1 MIGRL
6 TIDKASM
13 NLSYFLYTLK
23 IINDNNGRVSR
34 REFGKQMGDFIGMP
48 SVKGGKENRTPYNK
62 SKLPRYFGF
71 VDIEYGHSN
80 ENILVLTHRGK
91 ILVNYIEDRGEE
103 KEADKRYGIKKNNR
117 DDFIDLIFE
126 SVIFDSFG
134 KNNCGAEQSKTD
146 VEPPKIVFKTI
157 LELGRA
163 TAEEICFVMFGLN
176 FGIFK
181 SFEEAI
187 EVVKNNRNVSEY
199 DYKSI
204 TDQWQITNIVN
215 DCKIINI
222 FTDSNIRLL
231 TSQRDEQNNKIYYS
245 LSKTLDDVHKEQIRT
260 IGAIY
265 KPLRLYVYTNGNIET
280 IHKWIDDVVLGRVSD
295 NTLVFR
301 YNNYVEFCSDYSKT
315 GALIPGVFE
324 KALLTAFNEEKKNV
338 YIVLE
343 GTTETMFRK
352 RIGGLLPLM
361 KSKDDFLA
369 EDHGWSINSVKNE
382 RLYNYLVTN
391 STNAKNVLKDQ
402 MVRLPSNIHIIG
414 AIMMTENDKNLE
426 FDYVFQRC
434 FVNAKDNAGFTNSNA
449 NKAIIPSSNILLYGV
464 PGCGKSHKVEEEY
477 ESKITTEKNK
487 VRVVFHP
494 DYTYSD
500 FVGQLLPVLK
510 EVENAQGVKE
520 EKLQYE
526 FVPGPFTKIIKT
538 AYEEPNQQCLLI
550 IEELNRGNAPA
561 IFGEIFQLLDRND
574 NGESKYG
581 IYNADIAKYAYGGLP
596 ENQGIAINVIA
607 NTPIK
612 LPPNLTIVATMN
624 TSDQNVFTMDTAFQ
638 RRWQMKHIPNRFT
651 GESLDEKTINH
662 IAKHLPNSEIS
673 WGVFA
678 QTINKKMHT
687 ANLGFGGTEDKSLG
701 VYFAT
706 DNDLDDAERF
716 AEKVLKYL
724 WDDAFKLGRKELF
737 NDCSQGLSA
746 VIEAYEDAAKAK
758 IEKQS
763 AEDPL
768 KKVLVPE
775 VYNEMQKKMAEM
787 VAEQAQTAEE
797 KTSEEEA
804 AESTAEDN
812 PAQEPAGE
820 E

>member
-1 MIGRL
+1 MYTYRNALTTIYKYL
-6 TIDKASM
+6 NIDESIKTIDNTNKRGIIYKFENEKIVIFVSP
-13 NLSYFLYTLK
+13 LSC
-23 IINDNNGRVSR
+23 
-34 REFGKQMGDFIGMP
+34 KQ
-48 SVKGGKENRTPYNK
+48 
-62 SKLPRYFGF
+62 
-71 VDIEYGHSN
+71 GH
-80 ENILVLTHRGK
+80 K
-91 ILVNYIEDRGEE
+91 Q
-103 KEADKRYGIKKNNR
+103 
-117 DDFIDLIFE
+117 DFIDTR
-126 SVIFDSFG
+126 DS
-134 KNNCGAEQSKTD
+134 GAE
-146 VEPPKIVFKTI
+146 PRKIAWKYACENHLKFFHF
-157 LELGRA
+157 A
-163 TAEEICFVMFGLN
+163 
-176 FGIFK
+176 
-181 SFEEAI
+181 
-187 EVVKNNRNVSEY
+187 VK
-199 DYKSI
+199 
-204 TDQWQITNIVN
+204 
-215 DCKIINI
+215 
-222 FTDSNIRLL
+222 
-231 TSQRDEQNNKIYYS
+231 
-245 LSKTLDDVHKEQIRT
+245 DD
-260 IGAIY
+260 
-265 KPLRLYVYTNGNIET
+265 
-280 IHKWIDDVVLGRVSD
+280 D
-295 NTLVFR
+295 R
-301 YNNYVEFCSDYSKT
+301 YNNYILSLESNEDAVSDISYRKHENNTGTGTQVNIPSWFNPSAFENGQKFSRISTPKGFYIAAIRIDYIYEYMRLFDNRPYSGT
-315 GALIPGVFE
+315 DIP
-324 KALLTAFNEEKKNV
+324 
-338 YIVLE
+338 
-343 GTTETMFRK
+343 
-352 RIGGLLPLM
+352 
-361 KSKDDFLA
+361 
-369 EDHGWSINSVKNE
+369 
-382 RLYNYLVTN
+382 
-391 STNAKNVLKDQ
+391 DQ
-402 MVRLPSNIHIIG
+402 N
-414 AIMMTENDKNLE
+414 ENDIT
-426 FDYVFQRC
+426 
-434 FVNAKDNAGFTNSNA
+434 ADNKFAD
-449 NKAIIPSSNILLYGV
+449 NILLYGV

-487 VRVVFHP
+487 IRVVFHP

-638 RRWQMKHIPNRFT
+638 RRWQMKHIPNRFI

-662 IAKHLPNSEIS
+662 VAKHLPNSEIS

-787 VAEQAQTAEE
+787 AAEQAKTAEE

-804 AESTAEDN
+804 AESAAEDN

>member
-1 MIGRL
+1 MYTYRNALTTIYKYL
-6 TIDKASM
+6 NIDESIKTIDNTNKRGIIYKFENEKIVIFVSP
-13 NLSYFLYTLK
+13 LSC
-23 IINDNNGRVSR
+23 
-34 REFGKQMGDFIGMP
+34 KQ
-48 SVKGGKENRTPYNK
+48 
-62 SKLPRYFGF
+62 
-71 VDIEYGHSN
+71 GH
-80 ENILVLTHRGK
+80 K
-91 ILVNYIEDRGEE
+91 Q
-103 KEADKRYGIKKNNR
+103 
-117 DDFIDLIFE
+117 DFIDTR
-126 SVIFDSFG
+126 DS
-134 KNNCGAEQSKTD
+134 GAE
-146 VEPPKIVFKTI
+146 PRKIAWKYACENHLKFFHF
-157 LELGRA
+157 A
-163 TAEEICFVMFGLN
+163 
-176 FGIFK
+176 
-181 SFEEAI
+181 
-187 EVVKNNRNVSEY
+187 VK
-199 DYKSI
+199 
-204 TDQWQITNIVN
+204 
-215 DCKIINI
+215 
-222 FTDSNIRLL
+222 
-231 TSQRDEQNNKIYYS
+231 
-245 LSKTLDDVHKEQIRT
+245 DD
-260 IGAIY
+260 
-265 KPLRLYVYTNGNIET
+265 
-280 IHKWIDDVVLGRVSD
+280 D
-295 NTLVFR
+295 R
-301 YNNYVEFCSDYSKT
+301 YNNYILSLESNEDAVSDISYRKHENNTGTGTQVNIPSWFNPSAFENGQKFSRISTPKGFYIAAIRIDYIYEYMRLFDNRPYSGT
-315 GALIPGVFE
+315 DIP
-324 KALLTAFNEEKKNV
+324 
-338 YIVLE
+338 
-343 GTTETMFRK
+343 
-352 RIGGLLPLM
+352 
-361 KSKDDFLA
+361 
-369 EDHGWSINSVKNE
+369 
-382 RLYNYLVTN
+382 
-391 STNAKNVLKDQ
+391 DQ
-402 MVRLPSNIHIIG
+402 N
-414 AIMMTENDKNLE
+414 ENDIT
-426 FDYVFQRC
+426 
-434 FVNAKDNAGFTNSNA
+434 ADNKLADNF
-449 NKAIIPSSNILLYGV
+449 LLYGV

-662 IAKHLPNSEIS
+662 VAKHLPNSEIS

-787 VAEQAQTAEE
+787 AAEQAKTAEE

-804 AESTAEDN
+804 AESAAEDN

>member
-1 MIGRL
+1 MERNERYEINSEGKLVIGIPETL
-6 TIDKASM
+6 THSEKKYIIEQMFSINGWK
-13 NLSYFLYTLK
+13 YTLLEEFTSSHYCIK
-23 IINDNNGRVSR
+23 LDNDNLNVSR
-34 REFGKQMGDFIGMP
+34 
-48 SVKGGKENRTPYNK
+48 
-62 SKLPRYFGF
+62 
-71 VDIEYGHSN
+71 
-80 ENILVLTHRGK
+80 
-91 ILVNYIEDRGEE
+91 
-103 KEADKRYGIKKNNR
+103 
-117 DDFIDLIFE
+117 IFHLYH
-126 SVIFDSFG
+126 G
-134 KNNCGAEQSKTD
+134 
-146 VEPPKIVFKTI
+146 
-157 LELGRA
+157 
-163 TAEEICFVMFGLN
+163 
-176 FGIFK
+176 
-181 SFEEAI
+181 
-187 EVVKNNRNVSEY
+187 
-199 DYKSI
+199 
-204 TDQWQITNIVN
+204 
-215 DCKIINI
+215 
-222 FTDSNIRLL
+222 NIR
-231 TSQRDEQNNKIYYS
+231 
-245 LSKTLDDVHKEQIRT
+245 KEDPDRN
-260 IGAIY
+260 
-265 KPLRLYVYTNGNIET
+265 R
-280 IHKWIDDVVLGRVSD
+280 
-295 NTLVFR
+295 
-301 YNNYVEFCSDYSKT
+301 
-315 GALIPGVFE
+315 
-324 KALLTAFNEEKKNV
+324 EEKKIQLGSDNDPRIYKENSLILGFYV
-338 YIVLE
+338 YEHRHDLKDVVVVAWPIEE
-343 GTTETMFRK
+343 G
-352 RIGGLLPLM
+352 
-361 KSKDDFLA
+361 
-369 EDHGWSINSVKNE
+369 KNYPGNPSL
-382 RLYNYLVTN
+382 RVNMRTDIQM
-391 STNAKNVLKDQ
+391 AKNTGYYVDR
-402 MVRLPSNIHIIG
+402 VTG
-414 AIMMTENDKNLE
+414 KNLVAFRPE
-426 FDYVFQRC
+426 FIYYYIE
-434 FVNAKDNAGFTNSNA
+434 NYKDLHYNTQDSLPAVDIQDKCTLEHT
-449 NKAIIPSSNILLYGV
+449 NILLYGV

-487 VRVVFHP
+487 IRVVFHP

-624 TSDQNVFTMDTAFQ
+624 TTDQNVFTMDTAFQ

-662 IAKHLPNSEIS
+662 VAKHLPNSEIS

-678 QTINKKMHT
+678 QTVNKKMHT

-787 VAEQAQTAEE
+787 AAEQAQTAEE

-804 AESTAEDN
+804 AESAAEDN

>member
-1 MIGRL
+1 MYTYRNALTTIYKYL
-6 TIDKASM
+6 NIDESIKTIDNTNKRGIIYKFENEKIVIFVSP
-13 NLSYFLYTLK
+13 LSC
-23 IINDNNGRVSR
+23 
-34 REFGKQMGDFIGMP
+34 KQ
-48 SVKGGKENRTPYNK
+48 
-62 SKLPRYFGF
+62 
-71 VDIEYGHSN
+71 GH
-80 ENILVLTHRGK
+80 K
-91 ILVNYIEDRGEE
+91 Q
-103 KEADKRYGIKKNNR
+103 
-117 DDFIDLIFE
+117 DFIDTR
-126 SVIFDSFG
+126 DS
-134 KNNCGAEQSKTD
+134 GAE
-146 VEPPKIVFKTI
+146 PRKIAWKYACENHLKFFHF
-157 LELGRA
+157 A
-163 TAEEICFVMFGLN
+163 
-176 FGIFK
+176 
-181 SFEEAI
+181 
-187 EVVKNNRNVSEY
+187 VK
-199 DYKSI
+199 
-204 TDQWQITNIVN
+204 
-215 DCKIINI
+215 
-222 FTDSNIRLL
+222 
-231 TSQRDEQNNKIYYS
+231 
-245 LSKTLDDVHKEQIRT
+245 DD
-260 IGAIY
+260 
-265 KPLRLYVYTNGNIET
+265 
-280 IHKWIDDVVLGRVSD
+280 D
-295 NTLVFR
+295 R
-301 YNNYVEFCSDYSKT
+301 YNNYILSLESNEDAVSDISYRKHENNTGTGTQVNIPSWFNPSAFENGQKFSRISTPKGFYIAAIRIDYIYEYMRLFDNRPYSGT
-315 GALIPGVFE
+315 DIP
-324 KALLTAFNEEKKNV
+324 
-338 YIVLE
+338 
-343 GTTETMFRK
+343 
-352 RIGGLLPLM
+352 
-361 KSKDDFLA
+361 
-369 EDHGWSINSVKNE
+369 
-382 RLYNYLVTN
+382 
-391 STNAKNVLKDQ
+391 DQ
-402 MVRLPSNIHIIG
+402 N
-414 AIMMTENDKNLE
+414 ENDIT
-426 FDYVFQRC
+426 
-434 FVNAKDNAGFTNSNA
+434 ADNKFAD
-449 NKAIIPSSNILLYGV
+449 NILLYGV

-487 VRVVFHP
+487 IRVVFHP

-561 IFGEIFQLLDRND
+561 IFGEIFQLLDRNN

-662 IAKHLPNSEIS
+662 VAKHLPNSEIS

-724 WDDAFKLGRKELF
+724 CDDAFKLGRKELF

-787 VAEQAQTAEE
+787 AAEQAQTAEAE
-797 KTSEEEA
+797 TSEEEA
-804 AESTAEDN
+804 AESAAEDN
-812 PAQEPAGE
+812 PAQKPAGE

>member
-1 MIGRL
+1 MEFDAALDTVKKYLHISLDNEYDG
-6 TIDKASM
+6 IIVKKMAKS
-13 NLSYFLYTLK
+13 NL
-23 IINDNNGRVSR
+23 I
-34 REFGKQMGDFIGMP
+34 
-48 SVKGGKENRTPYNK
+48 
-62 SKLPRYFGF
+62 
-71 VDIEYGHSN
+71 
-80 ENILVLTHRGK
+80 
-91 ILVNYIEDRGEE
+91 GEE
-103 KEADKRYGIKKNNR
+103 NSTGNQTHIAITGAQRDAFPYICAAQYLTCPHEDIDDTIKRFFMCQVKVNIYRSN
-117 DDFIDLIFE
+117 
-126 SVIFDSFG
+126 
-134 KNNCGAEQSKTD
+134 
-146 VEPPKIVFKTI
+146 VEPLDKSNTIRFGAGQEKKSVYTTVWRRRGRNNEEQVQLSALNLDDSDFVEFRKLIHTNDYIVILKLQACLEYDWFIIPKESIAISDDLKALDGKFI
-157 LELGRA
+157 H
-163 TAEEICFVMFGLN
+163 
-176 FGIFK
+176 K
-181 SFEEAI
+181 STST
-187 EVVKNNRNVSEY
+187 VVKIDQNVHM
-199 DYKSI
+199 DA
-204 TDQWQITNIVN
+204 
-215 DCKIINI
+215 
-222 FTDSNIRLL
+222 
-231 TSQRDEQNNKIYYS
+231 S
-245 LSKTLDDVHKEQIRT
+245 LH
-260 IGAIY
+260 
-265 KPLRLYVYTNGNIET
+265 NET
-280 IHKWIDDVVLGRVSD
+280 TKG
-295 NTLVFR
+295 
-301 YNNYVEFCSDYSKT
+301 
-315 GALIPGVFE
+315 
-324 KALLTAFNEEKKNV
+324 
-338 YIVLE
+338 
-343 GTTETMFRK
+343 
-352 RIGGLLPLM
+352 
-361 KSKDDFLA
+361 
-369 EDHGWSINSVKNE
+369 
-382 RLYNYLVTN
+382 
-391 STNAKNVLKDQ
+391 
-402 MVRLPSNIHIIG
+402 
-414 AIMMTENDKNLE
+414 
-426 FDYVFQRC
+426 
-434 FVNAKDNAGFTNSNA
+434 
-449 NKAIIPSSNILLYGV
+449 IIPSSNILLYGV

-662 IAKHLPNSEIS
+662 VAKHLPNSEIS

-804 AESTAEDN
+804 AKSAAEDN
-812 PAQEPAGE
+812 PAQKPAGE

>member
-1 MIGRL
+1 M
-6 TIDKASM
+6 S
-13 NLSYFLYTLK
+13 
-23 IINDNNGRVSR
+23 
-34 REFGKQMGDFIGMP
+34 EF
-48 SVKGGKENRTPYNK
+48 
-62 SKLPRYFGF
+62 SK
-71 VDIEYGHSN
+71 
-80 ENILVLTHRGK
+80 
-91 ILVNYIEDRGEE
+91 
-103 KEADKRYGIKKNNR
+103 
-117 DDFIDLIFE
+117 
-126 SVIFDSFG
+126 
-134 KNNCGAEQSKTD
+134 
-146 VEPPKIVFKTI
+146 
-157 LELGRA
+157 
-163 TAEEICFVMFGLN
+163 
-176 FGIFK
+176 
-181 SFEEAI
+181 EAI
-187 EVVKNNRNVSEY
+187 EA
-199 DYKSI
+199 
-204 TDQWQITNIVN
+204 ITNN
-215 DCKIINI
+215 
-222 FTDSNIRLL
+222 
-231 TSQRDEQNNKIYYS
+231 
-245 LSKTLDDVHKEQIRT
+245 LDDIRR
-260 IGAIY
+260 
-265 KPLRLYVYTNGNIET
+265 RLSLNINGDNNESQ
-280 IHKWIDDVVLGRVSD
+280 GNGESVSL
-295 NTLVFR
+295 N
-301 YNNYVEFCSDYSKT
+301 
-315 GALIPGVFE
+315 
-324 KALLTAFNEEKKNV
+324 
-338 YIVLE
+338 
-343 GTTETMFRK
+343 K
-352 RIGGLLPLM
+352 RITG
-361 KSKDDFLA
+361 
-369 EDHGWSINSVKNE
+369 
-382 RLYNYLVTN
+382 
-391 STNAKNVLKDQ
+391 ST
-402 MVRLPSNIHIIG
+402 
-414 AIMMTENDKNLE
+414 
-426 FDYVFQRC
+426 
-434 FVNAKDNAGFTNSNA
+434 
-449 NKAIIPSSNILLYGV
+449 NILLYGV

-662 IAKHLPNSEIS
+662 VAKHLPNSEIS

-787 VAEQAQTAEE
+787 AAEQAKTAEE

-804 AESTAEDN
+804 AKSAAEDN

>member
-1 MIGRL
+1 MYTYRNALTTIYKYL
-6 TIDKASM
+6 NIDESIETIDNTNKRGIIYNFENEKIVIFVSP
-13 NLSYFLYTLK
+13 LSC
-23 IINDNNGRVSR
+23 
-34 REFGKQMGDFIGMP
+34 KQ
-48 SVKGGKENRTPYNK
+48 
-62 SKLPRYFGF
+62 
-71 VDIEYGHSN
+71 GH
-80 ENILVLTHRGK
+80 K
-91 ILVNYIEDRGEE
+91 Q
-103 KEADKRYGIKKNNR
+103 
-117 DDFIDLIFE
+117 DFIDTR
-126 SVIFDSFG
+126 DS
-134 KNNCGAEQSKTD
+134 GAE
-146 VEPPKIVFKTI
+146 PRKIAWKYACENHLKFFHF
-157 LELGRA
+157 A
-163 TAEEICFVMFGLN
+163 
-176 FGIFK
+176 
-181 SFEEAI
+181 
-187 EVVKNNRNVSEY
+187 VK
-199 DYKSI
+199 
-204 TDQWQITNIVN
+204 
-215 DCKIINI
+215 
-222 FTDSNIRLL
+222 
-231 TSQRDEQNNKIYYS
+231 
-245 LSKTLDDVHKEQIRT
+245 DD
-260 IGAIY
+260 
-265 KPLRLYVYTNGNIET
+265 
-280 IHKWIDDVVLGRVSD
+280 D
-295 NTLVFR
+295 R
-301 YNNYVEFCSDYSKT
+301 YNNYILSLESNEDAVSDISYRKHENNTGTGTQVNIPSWFNPSAFENGQKFSRISTPKGFYIAAIRIDYIYEYMRLFDNRPYSGT
-315 GALIPGVFE
+315 DIP
-324 KALLTAFNEEKKNV
+324 
-338 YIVLE
+338 
-343 GTTETMFRK
+343 
-352 RIGGLLPLM
+352 
-361 KSKDDFLA
+361 
-369 EDHGWSINSVKNE
+369 
-382 RLYNYLVTN
+382 
-391 STNAKNVLKDQ
+391 DQ
-402 MVRLPSNIHIIG
+402 N
-414 AIMMTENDKNLE
+414 ENDIT
-426 FDYVFQRC
+426 
-434 FVNAKDNAGFTNSNA
+434 ADNKFA
-449 NKAIIPSSNILLYGV
+449 SNILLYGV

-487 VRVVFHP
+487 IRVVFHP

-662 IAKHLPNSEIS
+662 VAKHLPNSEIS

-804 AESTAEDN
+804 AKSAAEDN
-812 PAQEPAGE
+812 PAQKPAGE

>member
-1 MIGRL
+1 
-6 TIDKASM
+6 
-13 NLSYFLYTLK
+13 
-23 IINDNNGRVSR
+23 
-34 REFGKQMGDFIGMP
+34 
-48 SVKGGKENRTPYNK
+48 
-62 SKLPRYFGF
+62 
-71 VDIEYGHSN
+71 
-80 ENILVLTHRGK
+80 
-91 ILVNYIEDRGEE
+91 
-103 KEADKRYGIKKNNR
+103 
-117 DDFIDLIFE
+117 
-126 SVIFDSFG
+126 
-134 KNNCGAEQSKTD
+134 
-146 VEPPKIVFKTI
+146 
-157 LELGRA
+157 
-163 TAEEICFVMFGLN
+163 MFGLN

-301 YNNYVEFCSDYSKT
+301 YNNDVEFCSDYSKT

-343 GTTETMFRK
+343 WTTETMFRK
-352 RIGGLLPLM
+352 SIGGLLPLM

-449 NKAIIPSSNILLYGV
+449 NKGIIPSSNILLYGV

-510 EVENAQGVKE
+510 EVENAQGVTE

-526 FVPGPFTKIIKT
+526 FVLGPFTQILKT
-538 AYEEPNQQCLLI
+538 AYANSDQQCLLI

-574 NGESKYG
+574 DGKSKYS
-581 IYNADIAKYAYGGLP
+581 IYNRDISMALYDEPNKPIELP
-596 ENQGIAINVIA
+596 S
-607 NTPIK
+607 
-612 LPPNLTIVATMN
+612 NLTIVATMN

-638 RRWQMKHIPNRFT
+638 RRWQMEHIPNKF
-651 GESLDEKTINH
+651 DFKTAHVN
-662 IAKHLPNSEIS
+662 KHLPNSKIS
-673 WGVFA
+673 WGAFA
-678 QTINKKMHT
+678 QTVNQKMHT
-687 ANLGFGGTEDKSLG
+687 VNSGFGSTDDKSLG
-701 VYFAT
+701 VYFVT
-706 DNDLDDAERF
+706 DNDLDNAKRF

-724 WDDAFKLGRKELF
+724 WDDAFKLGRQVLF
-737 NDCSQGLSA
+737 SNCSEGLSS
-746 VIEAYEDAAKAK
+746 VIEAYEEAAGDPLEAVLLPEIYKEMQDAMAKAERK
-758 IEKQS
+758 
-763 AEDPL
+763 A
-768 KKVLVPE
+768 
-775 VYNEMQKKMAEM
+775 
-787 VAEQAQTAEE
+787 AEE
-797 KTSEEEA
+797 AQNEQSGEEPA
-804 AESTAEDN
+804 DDADNN
-812 PAQEPAGE
+812 PAQKPAGE

>member
-1 MIGRL
+1 MEFDAALDTVKKYLHISLDNEYDG
-6 TIDKASM
+6 IIVKKMAKS
-13 NLSYFLYTLK
+13 NL
-23 IINDNNGRVSR
+23 I
-34 REFGKQMGDFIGMP
+34 
-48 SVKGGKENRTPYNK
+48 
-62 SKLPRYFGF
+62 
-71 VDIEYGHSN
+71 
-80 ENILVLTHRGK
+80 
-91 ILVNYIEDRGEE
+91 GEE
-103 KEADKRYGIKKNNR
+103 NSTGNQTHIAITGAQRDAFPYICAAQYLTCPHEDIDDTIKRFFMCQVKVNIYRSN
-117 DDFIDLIFE
+117 
-126 SVIFDSFG
+126 
-134 KNNCGAEQSKTD
+134 
-146 VEPPKIVFKTI
+146 VEPLDKSNTIRFGAGQEKKSVYTTVWRRRGRNNEEQVQLSALNLDDSDFVEFRKLIHTNDYIVILKLQACLEYDWFIIPKESIAISDDLKALDGKFI
-157 LELGRA
+157 H
-163 TAEEICFVMFGLN
+163 
-176 FGIFK
+176 K
-181 SFEEAI
+181 STST
-187 EVVKNNRNVSEY
+187 VVKIDQNVHM
-199 DYKSI
+199 D
-204 TDQWQITNIVN
+204 
-215 DCKIINI
+215 
-222 FTDSNIRLL
+222 
-231 TSQRDEQNNKIYYS
+231 
-245 LSKTLDDVHKEQIRT
+245 
-260 IGAIY
+260 
-265 KPLRLYVYTNGNIET
+265 
-280 IHKWIDDVVLGRVSD
+280 
-295 NTLVFR
+295 
-301 YNNYVEFCSDYSKT
+301 
-315 GALIPGVFE
+315 
-324 KALLTAFNEEKKNV
+324 ALLHNE
-338 YIVLE
+338 
-343 GTTETMFRK
+343 TTK
-352 RIGGLLPLM
+352 G
-361 KSKDDFLA
+361 
-369 EDHGWSINSVKNE
+369 
-382 RLYNYLVTN
+382 
-391 STNAKNVLKDQ
+391 
-402 MVRLPSNIHIIG
+402 
-414 AIMMTENDKNLE
+414 
-426 FDYVFQRC
+426 
-434 FVNAKDNAGFTNSNA
+434 
-449 NKAIIPSSNILLYGV
+449 IIPSSNILLYGV

-662 IAKHLPNSEIS
+662 VAKHLPNSEIS

-787 VAEQAQTAEE
+787 AAEQAQTAEE

-804 AESTAEDN
+804 AKSAAEDN

>member
-1 MIGRL
+1 MYTYRNALTTIYKYL
-6 TIDKASM
+6 NIDESIETIDNTNKRGIIYNFENEKIVIFVSP
-13 NLSYFLYTLK
+13 LSC
-23 IINDNNGRVSR
+23 
-34 REFGKQMGDFIGMP
+34 KQ
-48 SVKGGKENRTPYNK
+48 
-62 SKLPRYFGF
+62 
-71 VDIEYGHSN
+71 GH
-80 ENILVLTHRGK
+80 K
-91 ILVNYIEDRGEE
+91 Q
-103 KEADKRYGIKKNNR
+103 
-117 DDFIDLIFE
+117 DFIDTR
-126 SVIFDSFG
+126 DS
-134 KNNCGAEQSKTD
+134 GAE
-146 VEPPKIVFKTI
+146 PRKIAWKYACENHLKFFHF
-157 LELGRA
+157 A
-163 TAEEICFVMFGLN
+163 
-176 FGIFK
+176 
-181 SFEEAI
+181 
-187 EVVKNNRNVSEY
+187 VK
-199 DYKSI
+199 
-204 TDQWQITNIVN
+204 
-215 DCKIINI
+215 
-222 FTDSNIRLL
+222 
-231 TSQRDEQNNKIYYS
+231 
-245 LSKTLDDVHKEQIRT
+245 DD
-260 IGAIY
+260 
-265 KPLRLYVYTNGNIET
+265 
-280 IHKWIDDVVLGRVSD
+280 D
-295 NTLVFR
+295 R
-301 YNNYVEFCSDYSKT
+301 YNNYILSLESNEDAVSDISYRKHENNTGTGTQVNIPSWFNPSAFENGQKFSRISTPKGFYIAAIRIDYIYEYMRLFDNRPYSGT
-315 GALIPGVFE
+315 DIP
-324 KALLTAFNEEKKNV
+324 
-338 YIVLE
+338 
-343 GTTETMFRK
+343 
-352 RIGGLLPLM
+352 
-361 KSKDDFLA
+361 
-369 EDHGWSINSVKNE
+369 
-382 RLYNYLVTN
+382 
-391 STNAKNVLKDQ
+391 DQ
-402 MVRLPSNIHIIG
+402 N
-414 AIMMTENDKNLE
+414 ENDIT
-426 FDYVFQRC
+426 
-434 FVNAKDNAGFTNSNA
+434 ADNKLADNF
-449 NKAIIPSSNILLYGV
+449 LLYGV
-464 PGCGKSHKVEEEY
+464 PGCGKSYKVEDEY
-477 ESKITTEKNK
+477 ESKITNEQCK

-662 IAKHLPNSEIS
+662 VAKHLPNSEIS

-804 AESTAEDN
+804 AKSAAEDN

>member
-1 MIGRL
+1 
-6 TIDKASM
+6 M
-13 NLSYFLYTLK
+13 NSFT
-23 IINDNNGRVSR
+23 
-34 REFGKQMGDFIGMP
+34 
-48 SVKGGKENRTPYNK
+48 VKGIPTSFVKSNMKFPSDGGSGEARLFVGNK
-62 SKLPRYFGF
+62 SKFNELNAFFGL
-71 VDIEYGHSN
+71 DDSDEKYK
-80 ENILVLTHRGK
+80 K
-91 ILVNYIEDRGEE
+91 ITAYTVMFD
-103 KEADKRYGIKKNNR
+103 KNNFLDYMKYVKIEHVFQLFNKYNAASLEEWEKSYNEIKDLND
-117 DDFIDLIFE
+117 DDFI
-126 SVIFDSFG
+126 V
-134 KNNCGAEQSKTD
+134 
-146 VEPPKIVFKTI
+146 
-157 LELGRA
+157 
-163 TAEEICFVMFGLN
+163 
-176 FGIFK
+176 
-181 SFEEAI
+181 
-187 EVVKNNRNVSEY
+187 Y
-199 DYKSI
+199 
-204 TDQWQITNIVN
+204 
-215 DCKIINI
+215 
-222 FTDSNIRLL
+222 
-231 TSQRDEQNNKIYYS
+231 
-245 LSKTLDDVHKEQIRT
+245 
-260 IGAIY
+260 
-265 KPLRLYVYTNGNIET
+265 LYTV
-280 IHKWIDDVVLGRVSD
+280 
-295 NTLVFR
+295 
-301 YNNYVEFCSDYSKT
+301 
-315 GALIPGVFE
+315 
-324 KALLTAFNEEKKNV
+324 
-338 YIVLE
+338 
-343 GTTETMFRK
+343 
-352 RIGGLLPLM
+352 
-361 KSKDDFLA
+361 
-369 EDHGWSINSVKNE
+369 
-382 RLYNYLVTN
+382 
-391 STNAKNVLKDQ
+391 
-402 MVRLPSNIHIIG
+402 
-414 AIMMTENDKNLE
+414 NDKNRY
-426 FDYVFQRC
+426 YVRADEKIFKEYLRSIIVPKISDII
-434 FVNAKDNAGFTNSNA
+434 FFKDEVKKIIEIHLAVNYSYTSNPDGEDEQDDFK
-449 NKAIIPSSNILLYGV
+449 NETTKGIIPSTNILLYGV

-487 VRVVFHP
+487 IRVVFHP

-526 FVPGPFTKIIKT
+526 FVLGPFTQILKT
-538 AYEEPNQQCLLI
+538 AYAEPDQQCLLI

-574 NGESKYG
+574 DGTSKYA
-581 IYNADIAKYAYGGLP
+581 IYNREISKELYDNEQQEKP
-596 ENQGIAINVIA
+596 NE
-607 NTPIK
+607 PIK

-662 IAKHLPNSEIS
+662 VAKHLPNSEIS
-673 WGVFA
+673 WGAFA
-678 QTINKKMHT
+678 QTINRKMHT

-746 VIEAYEDAAKAK
+746 VIEAYENAAKAK

-787 VAEQAQTAEE
+787 AAEQAKTAEE

-804 AESTAEDN
+804 AESAAEDN